1 MEKREYLSRQSK
13 AERIFSVAYLPVHV
27 YLAPLLAAL
36 LLGFSGL
43 KNEHIV
49 FMTYSIGA
57 VYMLA
62 TQWRFLR
69 RDFDMLCERPF
80 NCLYQV
86 LMCYIAMTLIKSG
99 IDMLLMVILG
109 EETGN
114 PNDAALIATAQ
125 AVPNSVK
132 AAAIFL
138 SPIIEELMF
147 RAGVFGWLREHS
159 RVWAYV
165 GSMLLFA
172 LYHVWPYL
180 SESPVYL
187 LFMFQYLPAG
197 YALCRCYEQTDS
209 IWAAM
214 LLHGMTNAVSFSALE
229 ATGAL

>member
-1 MEKREYLSRQSK
+1 MKKREYLSRQTK
-13 AERIFSVAYLPVHV
+13 AERIFSIAYLPVHV
-27 YLAPLLAAL
+27 YAAPLLAAL
-36 LLGFSGL
+36 LIGFLGL
-43 KNEHIV
+43 RNETVV
-49 FMTYSIGA
+49 FATYSVGA

-62 TQWRFLR
+62 TQWHFLR
-69 RDFDMLCERPF
+69 RDFDTLCEHPLS
-80 NCLYQV
+80 CLYQ
-86 LMCYIAMTLIKSG
+86 LLLCYFATMLIKSG
-99 IDMLLMVILG
+99 VDTILLLILG
-109 EETGN
+109 EDTAN
-114 PNDAALIATAQ
+114 PNDAALITTAK

-147 RAGVFGWLREHS
+147 RAGIFGWLREYS
-159 RVWAYV
+159 RVWAYI

-187 LFMFQYLPAG
+187 LFILQYLPAG

-214 LLHGMTNAVSFSALE
+214 LLHGITNAVSFSAME
-229 ATGAL
+229 AAGML